1 MVLSLPEKIDSIQE
15 ILVKRKAQV
24 SIGNCVQSVLMFWKT
39 WEPKAWRLWSIFE
52 FPILLET
59 WNVHKCFLRNM
70 RIKKIKAS
78 VASNSLASHQ
88 IFKKNASAIFYLL
101 DYLSILFVCFV
112 QVWSPVTNTTWNL
125 VIDIL
130 TILRR
135 DPIQCG
141 VKGPE
146 CISVIFPFTN
156 NIKELKEFKR
166 R

>member
-1 MVLSLPEKIDSIQE
+1 MVLDSIQGSGGNPRHE
-15 ILVKRKAQV
+15 DFGDQSLVH
-24 SIGNCVQSVLMFWKT
+24 L
-39 WEPKAWRLWSIFE
+39 E
-52 FPILLET
+52 FSILLET
-59 WNVHKCFLRNM
+59 WNIHKCFWRNM
-70 RIKKIKAS
+70 RLKKIKAR

-88 IFKKNASAIFYLL
+88 IFKFFLQLFCYLL

-112 QVWSPVTNTTWNL
+112 QVGSPVTNTTWNL

-156 NIKELKEFKR
+156 NIKEFKEFKR